1 MKVSRTSI
9 RSFTVDMFT
18 KHSKVET
25 CQTTYFST
33 LAYVLTYFS
42 TSIMYY
48 NDSLSIIRYL
58 STYIVLSRGFPGGA
72 MVKNLPAS
80 AGDSGDT
87 SLNPESGRFLWRRK
101 WQPTPVFLPGEPY
114 GQRSQWATV
123 QGGHKKLDK

>member
-25 CQTTYFST
+25 CQT
-33 LAYVLTYFS
+33 YFS

-58 STYIVLSRGFPGGA
+58 STYIVLSWGFPGGA